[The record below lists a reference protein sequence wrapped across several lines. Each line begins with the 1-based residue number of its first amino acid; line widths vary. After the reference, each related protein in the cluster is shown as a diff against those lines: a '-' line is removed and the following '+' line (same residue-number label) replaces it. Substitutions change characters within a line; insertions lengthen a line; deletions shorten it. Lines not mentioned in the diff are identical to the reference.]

1 MLSDCVSESTSGA
14 VTTRT
19 YGGRD
24 REERMKSPKD
34 DGVPFYAKE
43 GDNEKMKVK
52 LNSTYDNYINASNI
66 NCYQTNIT
74 NNIFSIHNYST

>member
-1 MLSDCVSESTSGA
+1 MYLLTSSAGTSTSISFVRFSNNSLASIPSKFMLSDCVSESTSGA

-24 REERMKSPKD
+24 REERMQSPKD

-43 GDNEKMKVK
+43 GDNEK
-52 LNSTYDNYINASNI
+52 NEG
-66 NCYQTNIT
+66 
-74 NNIFSIHNYST
+74 